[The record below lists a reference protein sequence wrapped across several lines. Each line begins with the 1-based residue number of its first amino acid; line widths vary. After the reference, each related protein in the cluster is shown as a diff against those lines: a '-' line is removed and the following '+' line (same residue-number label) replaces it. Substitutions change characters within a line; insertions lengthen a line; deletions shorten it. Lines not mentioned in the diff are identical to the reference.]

1 MRQPPCCASRARDP
15 ARGVTLPLRVEV
27 VPAGIPLPARIAVT
41 HRLECGS
48 HPAAPAVL
56 AIRRRALRFT
66 HGPQRRGACS
76 SHPSDLTIRD
86 ELAVREQWRGSQAS
100 SLPIS
105 LLSYPVTLVQVMEE
119 HKR

>member
-1 MRQPPCCASRARDP
+1 MLLAGGASGGISVR
-15 ARGVTLPLRVEV
+15 EV
-27 VPAGIPLPARIAVT
+27 IACDRTIILVPLPARIAVT